1 MSDHVQA
8 RINYTFTDEKILLLA
23 LSSAHR
29 DRDDKTQHD
38 ENRGLAHYG
47 SLVIE
52 MAKTHD
58 AIVESGRTLRKCPLL
73 FYRGC

>member
-8 RINYTFTDEKILLLA
+8 RIKYTFTDEKILLLA

-38 ENRGLAHYG
+38 GNRGLAHYG
-47 SLVIE
+47 ALVIA

-58 AIVESGRTLRKCPLL
+58 AIVESGQTLRKFPLL
-73 FYRGC
+73 FYQIC